1 MVGEIALVG
10 ALAGPA
16 ADLRVRSRSA
26 WPGAVAD
33 SLPPVL
39 RFAAGAL
46 GVTEV
51 RWSTDNTAPASD
63 FGLATGASSSLVVTS

>member
-10 ALAGPA
+10 ALAGPSA
-16 ADLRVRSRSA
+16 ALRVRARPA

-51 RWSTDNTAPASD
+51 RWSADNTAPATD
-63 FGLATGASSSLVVTS
+63 FGLVTTPESLVVTA

>member
-10 ALAGPA
+10 ALAGPSA
-16 ADLRVRSRSA
+16 ELRVRSRA
-26 WPGAVAD
+26 GWPGAVAD

-46 GVTEV
+46 GVTRV
-51 RWSTDNTAPASD
+51 RWSADNTSPPTD
-63 FGLATGASSSLVVTS
+63 FALVTTPDALVSVP

>member
-1 MVGEIALVG
+1 MVGEIALLG
-10 ALAGPA
+10 ALAGPTA
-16 ADLRVRSRSA
+16 QLRVRSRGA

-46 GVTEV
+46 GVAEV
-51 RWSTDNTAPASD
+51 RWAADNTAPAAD
-63 FGLATGASSSLVVTS
+63 FGLDTDASSLVVTA